1 MAIPNPKFE
10 DSYGRL
16 FGPDIALQKSADD
29 FFYRFYERFLKSDE
43 IAALFRATDMDRQV
57 QMLKRSLVNL
67 VAYYVTGEPG
77 TDLTR
82 IAQLHQRLRVKPQM
96 YERWLLA
103 LVETVL
109 EFDPQADEETRLA
122 WCWAMSPGITY
133 MRLAG
138 TAR

>member
-29 FFYRFYERFLKSDE
+29 FFYRFYERFLKSEE
-43 IAALFRATDMDRQV
+43 IAALFRSTDMDRQV

-77 TDLTR
+77 ADLRR
-82 IAQLHQRLRVKPQM
+82 IAQLHQRLQVKPQM
-96 YERWLLA
+96 YEHWLLA